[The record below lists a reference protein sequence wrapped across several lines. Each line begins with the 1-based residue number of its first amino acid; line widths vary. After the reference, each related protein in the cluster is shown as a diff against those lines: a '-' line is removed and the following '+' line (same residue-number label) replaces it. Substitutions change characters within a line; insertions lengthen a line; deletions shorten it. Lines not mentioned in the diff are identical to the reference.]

1 VGLGLN
7 AMLTGINHILFY
19 LDYVMKQAGVSSEA
33 SGWVTAGL
41 MVLPAVAAISGVSF
55 GF

>member
-7 AMLTGINHILFY
+7 SLLIGINHILFY

-41 MVLPAVAAISGVSF
+41 LLLPAVAAISGVSF
-55 GF
+55 EF